1 VLEAD
6 DEPSFSYPFT
16 LTQSPITFGTQFGG
30 GWGNALTVYYRVR
43 AVSTDGVRSLPSSIL
58 TVRIT
63 DAAPVPAAVSL
74 VAPANA
80 ATVTL
85 PFFFDWS
92 DTANPQVPGY
102 EVDVNTS
109 PTFSD
114 NTNVLILPGCV
125 RSDYMITQDLL
136 APGSYFWRVRALHGN
151 VAGPYSAAR
160 SITVTAGP
168 TPPDVNLFAILAEPL
183 NGYGGNS
190 VQARVMLDNPAPV
203 GGAVVTLATDL
214 PQAQMPVTTV
224 TIPAG
229 KTDATITPV
238 TTGPVP
244 NNGLSIGIIGDMFAG
259 FGAGRAQNSLGV
271 LPILFGTGL
280 SKESVVGGNSV
291 TGSVALLS
299 AAPAGGVTV
308 RLVSSDNSLV
318 TPPAT
323 VQPK

>member
-1 VLEAD
+1 
-6 DEPSFSYPFT
+6 
-16 LTQSPITFGTQFGG
+16 
-30 GWGNALTVYYRVR
+30 
-43 AVSTDGVRSLPSSIL
+43 
-58 TVRIT
+58 
-63 DAAPVPAAVSL
+63 
-74 VAPANA
+74 
-80 ATVTL
+80 TVTL

-203 GGAVVTLATDL
+203 GGAVVTVATDL
-214 PQAQMPVTTV
+214 PQANMPFKTV

-229 KTDATITPV
+229 K
-238 TTGPVP
+238 
-244 NNGLSIGIIGDMFAG
+244 
-259 FGAGRAQNSLGV
+259 
-271 LPILFGTGL
+271 
-280 SKESVVGGNSV
+280 
-291 TGSVALLS
+291 
-299 AAPAGGVTV
+299 
-308 RLVSSDNSLV
+308 
-318 TPPAT
+318 
-323 VQPK
+323 